1 MIRRGLLLS
10 LGAICAAA
18 WLVYGFLSGP
28 SAFEATF
35 DDNLARYP
43 LAASMASQD
52 SGLREILL
60 RRTEAAFAQGGWGA
74 ANKALR
80 ISLAAEVEV
89 YADDA
94 HINAIIRSEL
104 ALLRALE
111 SKPLAC
117 RAYLFAGGMAD
128 ELLQAKP
135 DDHLLWLAH
144 QAALKNGFERRLSGI
159 GGTKPDATDTAEVM
173 QFLGRGP
180 VAALTPAELAA
191 QADYLDGDPH
201 LACSAAIKEK
211 QNLAAMDAADAAR
224 VRRILMGNTARIDAA
239 KVLSKVCIEPN
250 SGWSCP

>member
-1 MIRRGLLLS
+1 M
-10 LGAICAAA
+10 GAICVAA

-35 DDNLARYP
+35 DDNLAKYP

-52 SGLREILL
+52 SSLREILL
-60 RRTEAAFAQGGWGA
+60 RRTEAAFARGGWVA

-94 HINAIIRSEL
+94 HINAISHAEL

-117 RAYLFAGGMAD
+117 RAFLFAGGMAD

-135 DDHLLWLAH
+135 DDQLVWFAH

-159 GGTKPDATDTAEVM
+159 GGTKPDAKDTAEVM

-180 VAALTPAELAA
+180 IAALTPAELTARA
-191 QADYLDGDPH
+191 NYLDGDPQ
-201 LACSAAIKEK
+201 LTCSAAIKEA

-224 VRRILMGNTARIDAA
+224 LRRILMANTARIDASR
-239 KVLSKVCIEPN
+239 VLSKICIELN
-250 SGWSCP
+250 SGWSCS